1 MAQSKRHGHERRPDR
16 GREHE
21 HEGEGEGD
29 HEDGDDPNRHASI
42 IERRW
47 LGSPL
52 PTLELYA
59 RALRQWQALPG
70 AVARSATQVTTGAEP
85 VQTDTPVPGEKE

>member
-21 HEGEGEGD
+21 DEDEG
-29 HEDGDDPNRHASI
+29 GDDPNRHASI

-85 VQTDTPVPGEKE
+85 AQTDTPVPGEKE